1 MKAKVIIV
9 ILAVVCA
16 GLAIALFAVKKQNEE
31 QRAAD
36 ITSIMDFSNQV
47 VSATVK
53 INDLNQVN
61 LALTNDLVSTRDE
74 AVALSNNLASTSAT
88 LATSQADLANA
99 QSQIAGLNSHVADL
113 ETQNKTLDERLG
125 ELTNQ
130 LATLNAQIEET
141 QKKLASSE
149 AGNAFL
155 QQELQKQ
162 MAQKAELEHKF
173 NDLDEL
179 RQQVKKIKSDLF
191 VARRLHIMQ
200 NDNSQLKGAELMV
213 QHRDNPQLPAA
224 SAKAAD
230 TSLNVEIGSDG
241 SVRVIPPLGGT
252 TNSAAH

>member
-61 LALTNDLVSTRDE
+61 LALTNDLISTRDE
-74 AVALSNNLASTSAT
+74 AVNLSNNLATTSAT
-88 LATSQADLANA
+88 LAASQSDLASA
-99 QSQIAGLNSHVADL
+99 QSQITGLNSHVADL

-130 LATLNAQIEET
+130 MAVLNAQIEET
-141 QKKLASSE
+141 QKKLSSSE

-155 QQELQKQ
+155 Q
-162 MAQKAELEHKF
+162 
-173 NDLDEL
+173 
-179 RQQVKKIKSDLF
+179 
-191 VARRLHIMQ
+191 
-200 NDNSQLKGAELMV
+200 
-213 QHRDNPQLPAA
+213 
-224 SAKAAD
+224 
-230 TSLNVEIGSDG
+230 
-241 SVRVIPPLGGT
+241 
-252 TNSAAH
+252 

>member
-61 LALTNDLVSTRDE
+61 LALTNDLISTRE
-74 AVALSNNLASTSAT
+74 AAVNLSNNLATTSAT
-88 LATSQADLANA
+88 LAASQSDLASA
-99 QSQIAGLNSHVADL
+99 QSQITGLNSHVADL

-130 LATLNAQIEET
+130 MAVLNAQIEET
-141 QKKLASSE
+141 QKKLSSSE

-155 QQELQKQ
+155 QQELQNQ

-200 NDNSQLKGAELMV
+200 NDNSQLKGAQLMV
-213 QHRDNPQLPAA
+213 QRRDNPQTPGA
-224 SAKAAD
+224 SAKPAD

-241 SVRVIPPLGGT
+241 SVHVIPPIGSA